1 VFDWFKQKS
10 KFTNPL
16 RVDMH
21 SHLLP
26 GLDDGVQSFE
36 DSLTI
41 INKMKEFGYD
51 KIVTTPHI
59 ISDAYR
65 NSPETILP
73 KLAELQSFLKDRGVQ
88 IEISAAAEYYLDE
101 ALMKKISGDEPL
113 LTFGKKFLLFETN
126 FLNEPMFLKEF
137 IFSATTKGYRL
148 ILAHPERY
156 IYLQHDL
163 SKAQDLIDR
172 GVLFQL
178 NLISLT
184 GYYSKE
190 ARTLAEKLINKG
202 QVHLLGT
209 DCHTIAHT
217 LLIEQSFRSKYFQ
230 KAISL
235 PLLNNTLL

>member
-1 VFDWFKQKS
+1 VFNWFKKTAQIN
-10 KFTNPL
+10 NPL

-41 INKMKEFGYD
+41 INKMISFGYQ

-73 KLAELQSFLKDRGVQ
+73 KLADLKTFLAERNVKID
-88 IEISAAAEYYLDE
+88 ISAAAEYYLDE
-101 ALMKKISGDEPL
+101 ALMQKISADEPL

-126 FLNEPMFLKEF
+126 FLNEPMFQKEF

-163 SKAQDLIDR
+163 SKAQDLLDR
-172 GVLFQL
+172 GVLFQV

-190 ARTLAEKLINKG
+190 ARVLAEKLINKG
-202 QVHLLGT
+202 QVHFLAS
-209 DCHTIAHT
+209 DCHTIQHT
-217 LLIEQSFRSKYFQ
+217 ELIRQSFRSKYFK

-235 PLLNNTLL
+235 PLLNNTLI

>member
-1 VFDWFKQKS
+1 
-10 KFTNPL
+10 
-16 RVDMH
+16 MH
-21 SHLLP
+21 SHFLP
-26 GLDDGVQSFE
+26 ALDDGAKSFDDALAMIRE
-36 DSLTI
+36 MI
-41 INKMKEFGYD
+41 AFGYE
-51 KIVTTPHI
+51 KIITTPHV

-73 KLAELQSFLKDRGVQ
+73 KLAELQKHLLDREVKIT
-88 IEISAAAEYYLDE
+88 IEAAAEYYLDE
-101 ALMKKISGDEPL
+101 SLMQKIAADEPL

-137 IFSATTKGYRL
+137 IFAATTKGYKL

-163 SKAQDLIDR
+163 SKVQDLLDR
-172 GVLFQL
+172 GVMLQV

-190 ARTLAEKLINKG
+190 ARVLAEKLIKKG
-202 QVHLLGT
+202 EIHFFGS
-209 DCHTIAHT
+209 DCHTLEQT
-217 LLIEQSFRSKYFQ
+217 SLIKESFRSKYFRQ
-230 KAISL
+230 AISL

>member
-1 VFDWFKQKS
+1 
-10 KFTNPL
+10 
-16 RVDMH
+16 MH

-36 DSLTI
+36 DALTI
-41 INKMKEFGYD
+41 INQMISFGYR
-51 KIVTTPHI
+51 KIITTPHI
-59 ISDAYR
+59 IADAYR

-73 KLAELQSFLKDRGVQ
+73 KLAELQSFLTDRNIQ
-88 IEISAAAEYYLDE
+88 IDIGAAAEYYLDE
-101 ALMKKISGDEPL
+101 ALMQKIAKDEPL
-113 LTFGKKFLLFETN
+113 LTLGKKHLLFETN

-156 IYLQHDL
+156 IYLQHDI
-163 SKAQDLIDR
+163 SKVQDLLDR
-172 GVLFQL
+172 GVLFQI

-190 ARTLAEKLINKG
+190 ARILAEKLINKG
-202 QVHLLGT
+202 QVHFLGT
-209 DCHTIAHT
+209 DCHTIQQT
-217 LLIEQSFRSKYFQ
+217 ELIKQSFRSKYFS

-235 PLLNNTLL
+235 PLQNNTLL